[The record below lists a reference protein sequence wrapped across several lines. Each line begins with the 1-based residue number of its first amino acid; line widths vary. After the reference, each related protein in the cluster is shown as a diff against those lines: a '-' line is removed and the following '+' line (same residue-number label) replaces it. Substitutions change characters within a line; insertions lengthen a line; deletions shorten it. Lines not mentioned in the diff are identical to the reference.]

1 MKLSHLSETLVGSE
15 IVKLG
20 NQIKER
26 MRLGEKIY
34 NFTIGDFD
42 SSIFPIPKALENAI
56 TKSYEFGYTNY
67 PPAEGILELREAV
80 ASFIQWKEGLSYGVS
95 EIQIASGGRPLIY
108 AVFRALVDPGDKVIY
123 AVPSWNNNHYAHF
136 TKAEHIVIQ
145 TKEENGFM
153 PTANEI
159 APALKGAT
167 LLCLCTPQNPTGTM
181 FSKAGLEE
189 ICKLVLEENL
199 SRGPQEK
206 KLFILF
212 DQMYWTLTYGN
223 YKHYNPVS
231 LFPELREVT
240 IFIDGISKVFAA
252 TGVRVGWS
260 FGPVEIIA
268 KVKAVLSH
276 VGAWAPL
283 AEQYATASL
292 LENKEVVEDYLISFK
307 EAISYRLNQISAAFI
322 NLKESGFPVDVIQP
336 QGAIYLTLKID
347 LVGRKK
353 ADGAILQKQ
362 SDVTQF
368 LLDEAALAIVPF
380 SAFGADKNMPWYRL
394 SVGTCKTEDI
404 PVFIKML
411 EKSISSL
418 KSL

>member
-42 SSIFPIPKALENAI
+42 SSIFPIPKALESAI
-56 TKSYEFGYTNY
+56 TKAYESGYTNY

-80 ASFIQWKEGLSYGVS
+80 ASFIHWKEGLSYGVS

-108 AVFRALVDPGDKVIY
+108 AAFRALVDPGDRVIY

-136 TKAEHIVIQ
+136 TQAEHVVIQ

-153 PTANEI
+153 PSANEI

-181 FSKAGLEE
+181 FSKEGLEE
-189 ICKLVLEENL
+189 ICKLVLDENR

-212 DQMYWTLTYGN
+212 DQMYWTLTYAN
-223 YKHYNPVS
+223 NKHFNPVG
-231 LFPELREVT
+231 LFPELRDVT

-260 FGPVEIIA
+260 FGPTEIIT
-268 KVKAVLSH
+268 KIKAILSH

-292 LENKEVVEDYLISFK
+292 LENKAAIDAYLISFK
-307 EAISYRLNQISAAFI
+307 EAISFRLNEITTAFLKLKQI
-322 NLKESGFPVDVIQP
+322 GFPVDVIQP
-336 QGAIYLTLKID
+336 QGAIYLTVKID
-347 LVGRKK
+347 LVGRQK
-353 ADGAILQKQ
+353 ADGTVLQNQ

-368 LLDEAALAIVPF
+368 LLEEAALAIVPF

-394 SVGTCKTEDI
+394 SVGTCKAEDI
-404 PVFIKML
+404 PVFVKKL
-411 EKSISSL
+411 ENAMSSL
-418 KSL
+418 KPI

>member
-26 MRLGEKIY
+26 MRMGEKIY

-42 SSIFPIPKALENAI
+42 SSIFPIPKALENEI
-56 TKSYEFGYTNY
+56 TNAYLSGYTNY
-67 PPAEGILELREAV
+67 PPAEGILKLREAV
-80 ASFIQWKEGLSYGVS
+80 SSFITWKEGLTYDVS

-108 AVFRALVDPGDKVIY
+108 AAFRALVDPGDRVIY

-136 TKAEHIVIQ
+136 TQAEHVVIE
-145 TKEENGFM
+145 TKVENGFM
-153 PTANEI
+153 PTADEI

-181 FSKAGLEE
+181 FSKEGLEE
-189 ICKLVLEENL
+189 ICKLVLEENR
-199 SRGPQEK
+199 SRGSQDK

-223 YKHYNPVS
+223 YSHYSPVT
-231 LFPELREVT
+231 LFPELRDVT

-252 TGVRVGWS
+252 TGVRVGWT
-260 FGPVEIIA
+260 FGPVEIIS
-268 KVKAVLSH
+268 KIKAILSH
-276 VGAWAPL
+276 VGAWAPM

-292 LENKEVVEDYLISFK
+292 LKNKTEVDSYLISFK
-307 EAISYRLNQISAAFI
+307 ESISYRLNKISTSF
-322 NLKESGFPVDVIQP
+322 LDMKEKGFPVDVIQP
-336 QGAIYLTLKID
+336 QGAIYLTIKID
-347 LVGRKK
+347 LVGRMKE
-353 ADGAILQKQ
+353 DGTVLENQ

-368 LLDEAALAIVPF
+368 LLEEAALAIVPF

-394 SVGTCKTEDI
+394 SVGTCKVEDI
-404 PVFIKML
+404 PVFVKLL
-411 EKSISSL
+411 EKAMSSL
-418 KSL
+418 KPL